1 MVQYGGFWW
10 RVLAYFIDYII
21 LNVVSGL
28 IGMMLGVGIGM
39 QTVIMGGSSEFATGA
54 SALLGGLVGFVISWL
69 YFAVLESSS
78 KQASVG
84 KMAVGLVVTDERG
97 NRISFGRATGRYFAK
112 ILSAMILLIGFIMVA
127 FTQRKQGLHDMI
139 ASTLV
144 WKARDPRLVRDDEGI
159 FA

>member
-21 LNVVSGL
+21 LNVALSL
-28 IGMMLGVGIGM
+28 IGMMLGIGIGM
-39 QTVIMGGSSEFATGA
+39 QTMMMGGTSDFATGA

-69 YFAVLESSS
+69 YFAVMESST

-97 NRISFGRATGRYFAK
+97 NRISFARATGRYFAK